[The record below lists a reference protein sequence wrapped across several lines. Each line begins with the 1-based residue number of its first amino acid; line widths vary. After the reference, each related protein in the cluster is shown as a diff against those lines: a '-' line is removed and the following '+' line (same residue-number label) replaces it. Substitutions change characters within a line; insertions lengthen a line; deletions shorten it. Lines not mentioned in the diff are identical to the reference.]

1 MTEAQWEKKLNIS
14 TTAATFEKDD
24 HHHSRYEPTSY
35 AVLERLASGGFIRPD
50 DILVDYGCG
59 KGRVGFYL
67 NYAIGCR
74 TVGVEYN
81 PELVQKALQNLS
93 SYSGR
98 SRSGVDFQCCSAEQ
112 YTVTNE
118 TCFYFFNPFSAT
130 ILKAVIN
137 RIFDS
142 YYENPR
148 NIRLFFYYTQDEY
161 LAVLM
166 MDDRLTLKS
175 EIDCSDLFEGSNPME
190 KILIFEIE

>member
-1 MTEAQWEKKLNIS
+1 MTEAQWEKKLNIRTS
-14 TTAATFEKDD
+14 AASFEKDD
-24 HHHSRYEPTSY
+24 DHHSRYEPTSY
-35 AVLERLASGGFIRPD
+35 AVLERLASSGFILSD

-59 KGRVGFYL
+59 KGRVGFCL

-81 PELVQKALQNLS
+81 PELIQKAETNLA
-93 SYSGR
+93 SYAGR
-98 SRSGVDFQCCSAEQ
+98 SNSGVRFICTSAEQ
-112 YTVTNE
+112 YAVTNE
-118 TCFYFFNPFSAT
+118 TCFYFFNPFSAA

-161 LAVLM
+161 LSVLM